1 VTRVSILTPA
11 YKPDYFAEA
20 LRSALAQSHVDFEHV
35 ICDDSPGEEIAAIVR
50 AVAGDDPRVRYVRNP
65 SRLGERRN
73 YLRCFELARGEHI
86 KYLNDDDLLAP
97 DCLAR
102 MSAALDAHP
111 AVTLVTSYRRLID
124 AAGRT
129 LPDTAFNRHVV
140 QRDSLLDGRGLLDLL
155 LRRLTNVIGEP
166 TTVMF
171 RRADLAA
178 NQPDL
183 MSYGG
188 RATMYN
194 GDTYMWTTLLAR
206 GDAVYF
212 AEPLSCFRCHGTQV
226 QRDPAFTAGAQ
237 AAWHLL
243 VVAAG
248 VAGVYDP
255 QQLRPL
261 AARPLDPLRAIV
273 QERLDGILARA
284 RGLALTGELEA
295 AELDLREILASDP
308 HHPEAW
314 SDLSCVLW
322 QVGERG
328 RAVVGWRRA
337 LREDPDHCD
346 ATVNLAS
353 ALLATGHAAAASV
366 LCRDFLVRTPW
377 ADEVRE
383 VLRQADLALRRA
395 A

>member
-1 VTRVSILTPA
+1 VSILTPA

-20 LRSALAQSHVDFEHV
+20 LRSALAQSHDDFEHV

-50 AVAGDDPRVRYVRNP
+50 AVAGDDRRVRYVRNP

-97 DCLAR
+97 ACLAR

-124 AAGRT
+124 AEGRT

-140 QRDSLLDGRGLLDLL
+140 RRDSLLDGRGLLDLA
-155 LRRLTNVIGEP
+155 LRRLVNLIGEP

-178 NQPDL
+178 NRPDL

-194 GDTYMWTTLLAR
+194 GDTYMWATLLAR

-212 AEPLSCFRCHGTQV
+212 AEPLSNFRCHGTQV
-226 QRDPAFTAGAQ
+226 QRDPAFVAGAQ
-237 AAWHLL
+237 AAWYTLIADAA
-243 VVAAG
+243 AAG
-248 VAGVYDP
+248 IYDP

-261 AARPLDPLRAIV
+261 AARSLDPLRAIV

-284 RGLALTGELEA
+284 RGLAMAGELKA

-308 HHPEAW
+308 NHPEAQ

-322 QVGERG
+322 QVGEHR
-328 RAVVGWRRA
+328 RALAGWREA
-337 LREDPDHCD
+337 LREDPDHFD
-346 ATVNLAS
+346 AAVNLAN
-353 ALLATGHAAAASV
+353 ALLTTGNAAAAAA
-366 LCRDFLVRTPW
+366 LCRDVLTRTPW
-377 ADEVRE
+377 AEEVRDA
-383 VLRQADLALRRA
+383 LRQAELALRRA